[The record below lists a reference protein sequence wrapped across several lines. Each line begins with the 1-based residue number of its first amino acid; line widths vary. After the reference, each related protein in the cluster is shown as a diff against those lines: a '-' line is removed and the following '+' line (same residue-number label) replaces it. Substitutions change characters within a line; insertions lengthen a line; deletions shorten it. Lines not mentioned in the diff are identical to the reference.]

1 MEADRKK
8 FLNRKF
14 LSLVNPLANFDNPTR
29 KREQFAVG
37 LRKQR
42 VEDLLFKRR
51 KVNNNGATQQKL
63 KGDAETYRGVD
74 YGNEVFAQ
82 KVEELAPGIINA
94 NISVVS

>member
-8 FLNRKF
+8 FLN
-14 LSLVNPLANFDNPTR
+14 PNFDNPTR

-94 NISVVS
+94 NISVVYKIQQLCNTIY